1 MKIVRLLVV
10 VVVVLALSWAVSRVG
25 QSSSVAP
32 AATPCT
38 PSALSQ
44 GVNGAFR
51 VMSVDN
57 FGCAGKFA
65 FLWATVGTT
74 EVNAIGVTEVL
85 QFKTGD
91 QRWALVSRL
100 KYCHPTTLPTLVYR
114 QGCFSN

>member
-1 MKIVRLLVV
+1 VKIVRLLAVV
-10 VVVVLALSWAVSRVG
+10 AVLLALAWAVKSVS

-44 GVNGAFR
+44 GVNGAFH

-85 QFKTGD
+85 QFKSGD

>member
-1 MKIVRLLVV
+1 LLAVV
-10 VVVVLALSWAVSRVG
+10 AVLLALAWAVKSVS
-25 QSSSVAP
+25 QS
-32 AATPCT
+32 
-38 PSALSQ
+38 
-44 GVNGAFR
+44 FH

-85 QFKTGD
+85 QFKSGD

>member
-1 MKIVRLLVV
+1 VKIFRLVAVVLVV
-10 VVVVLALSWAVSRVG
+10 IALGWAVSRVT
-25 QSSSVAP
+25 QLSSVAP

-44 GVNGAFR
+44 AVNGAFR

-74 EVNAIGVTEVL
+74 EANAIGVTEVL
-85 QFKTGD
+85 QFKTLN

-100 KYCHPTTLPTLVYR
+100 KYCHPTKLPTLVYK